1 MKLSYKW
8 LKEYVNTRFSADEI
22 AEKLTMSG
30 LEVDEV
36 VSGHN
41 FSGVVVGRV
50 VSLEKHPNADKLR
63 VAKVDIGTEVLQ
75 IVCGAANLE
84 KGQIVPVAIVG
95 AKLGDFE
102 IGKASLRG
110 VDSYGMIC
118 SEKELGLG
126 EDHSG
131 IMILDKATKIG
142 EVFVSDKGADSII
155 DVKVLANRPDCMSV
169 IGLAREVS
177 ALTNEKLV
185 LPKIALSESKSATEV
200 QVEVA
205 DPKLCSRY
213 MSRVVTGVKRAETP
227 QWMRDRLLASGVRSI
242 DLFVDISNYVMLEY
256 GQPLHFFD
264 LDKVS
269 KKGIVKIGV
278 RLAKTGEQLTTLDGN
293 KRKLTAEML
302 VITDG
307 KEPIALA
314 GVMGGATTEIDESTQ
329 NIFIEAAVFD
339 KASIRRTSRALG
351 LRSEAVARYEKG
363 IGISSPA
370 LAIDRAAQLLA
381 ELAGGTAA
389 GKATDTLKL
398 IPKSKKI
405 SLNPSKLNGFLGS
418 SYSDKQIQSVLTKL
432 GFTITVRTK
441 YLYEVTVPTWRVDID
456 EPVDLYEE
464 VSRVIGFD
472 SIPSTLPY
480 GVKIVSVRN
489 EGFEFAR
496 RLRHGLAAIGLTEI
510 MTYSFAGESELR
522 AVSANIRDAF
532 ELANPLVKE
541 QRYMRTSLVPKML
554 EALAANQY
562 LRETVRF
569 FEIGKSFHRKGKGL
583 PQERN
588 WLSIGVIGGKAWPIT
603 YTEGAEYYDTKGI
616 VENFF
621 SSLGISDLHFKL
633 AVNPLFAAGRAA
645 EVYVGNSKVGE
656 IGIVRFSLAATF
668 GLKREAS
675 IAELDLDKIMPL
687 VSGDIKVTVISRYQ
701 HSLRDISFVV
711 SDQLQVAKIMA
722 ALSSIDKLVDKVEVV
737 DIYKG
742 KMLSPDEKSIT
753 IRLTIVSYGKTLTE
767 EEVEKVVQKA
777 IQKIVGLG
785 GKVRGSQK

>member
-8 LKEYVNTRFSADEI
+8 LKEYVNTKFPAEVI

-30 LEVDEV
+30 LEVDEI

-41 FSGVVVGRV
+41 FSGVVVGKV

-63 VAKVDIGTEVLQ
+63 VAQVDVGSEILQ

-84 KGQIVPVAIVG
+84 KEQTVAVAIVG

-110 VDSYGMIC
+110 VDSFGMIC
-118 SEKELGLG
+118 SEQELGLG
-126 EDHSG
+126 ADHSG

-142 EVFVSDKGADSII
+142 EVFVSEKGADQVL

-169 IGLAREVS
+169 VGLAREVA
-177 ALTNEKLV
+177 ALTGERLV
-185 LPKIALSESKSATEV
+185 LPRVSLVESKPSTKVNITLEDA
-200 QVEVA
+200 A
-205 DPKLCSRY
+205 LCPRY
-213 MSRVVTGVKRAETP
+213 MARVVTEVKRTETP
-227 QWMRDRLLASGVRSI
+227 QWMKERLLASGVRSI

-269 KKGIVKIGV
+269 SKGTVKIGV
-278 RLAKTGEQLTTLDGN
+278 RLAKSGEQLTTLDGN
-293 KRKLTAEML
+293 KRKLTTEML

-307 KEPIALA
+307 KDPIALA
-314 GVMGGATTEIDESTQ
+314 GVMGGATTEIDKNTQ

-363 IGISSPA
+363 IGIASPEA
-370 LAIDRAAQLLA
+370 AIARAAQLLA
-381 ELAGGTAA
+381 DIAGGLVE
-389 GKATDTLKL
+389 GKATDTLKTTV
-398 IPKSKKI
+398 KNRKI
-405 SLNPSKLNGFLGS
+405 SLNPSKLNAFLGS
-418 SYSDKQIQSVLTKL
+418 SYTDRQIQSVLTKL
-432 GFTITVRTK
+432 GFTVTVRTK
-441 YLYEVTVPTWRVDID
+441 YLYEIVVPTWRVDID

-480 GVKIVSVRN
+480 SVRSVSKKN
-489 EGFEFAR
+489 EGYEFAKKV
-496 RLRHGLAAIGLTEI
+496 RHGLAGIGITEI
-510 MTYSFAGESELR
+510 MTYSFAGETELR
-522 AVSANIRDAF
+522 AVSADTKDAF

-541 QRYMRTSLVPKML
+541 QKYMRTSLVPKML

-562 LRETVRF
+562 HRESIRF
-569 FEIGKSFHRKGKGL
+569 FEIGKSFHRKGRGL

-588 WLSIGVIGGKAWPIT
+588 WLSVGVVGGKSWPIT
-603 YTEGAEYYDTKGI
+603 YVEGAEYYDTKGI

-621 SSLGISDLHFKL
+621 YTLGISDL
-633 AVNPLFAAGRAA
+633 LFQTAENTVFQTGRAA
-645 EVYVGNSKVGE
+645 DVFVGKAKVGE
-656 IGIVRFSLAATF
+656 IGITRSELAATF
-668 GLKREAS
+668 GLKRESAV
-675 IAELDLDKIMPL
+675 AELDLDSIMKL
-687 VSGDIKVTVISRYQ
+687 VASDVKVKEISRYQ

-711 SDQLQVAKIMA
+711 SDKVQVSQVMA
-722 ALSSIDKLVDKVEVV
+722 SLSAVDKLAQNVEII
-737 DIYKG
+737 DIYQG
-742 KMLSPDEKSIT
+742 KTLPADEKSIT
-753 IRLTIVSYGKTLTE
+753 IRLTIVSDEKTLTE
-767 EEVEKVVQKA
+767 AEVDEVVQKA
-777 IQKIVGLG
+777 VQKLSGLG
-785 GKVRGSQK
+785 GKVRGSKA